1 MRFRPFRFA
10 SLLAVIGALVLMAQ
24 TFNPAL
30 YSGMRW
36 RQVGPFRAGRIS
48 AVAGVPGDPST
59 YYLGTPGG
67 GIWKSTSG
75 GYTWKPIFDD
85 THVETIGSIAIARS
99 NPNLIYV
106 GTGDVSSVEKSVNV
120 GNGVWKSVDAGAH
133 WQHVGLEDTH
143 HVVALVVDPKNPDT
157 VLAAA
162 LGHTYGRN
170 EDRGVFRT
178 TDGGRTW
185 TKVLYKGD
193 SLGAVNM
200 VADPDNPQ
208 TIFAALEVNLTIP
221 GAGRGGRG
229 GAAAAGAPGAAGA
242 AADTPAPAEAP
253 QPGAGIYK
261 STDQGVT
268 WTALT
273 GHGLP
278 ESGMGRIGLAVA
290 AGTGGQRVFAVMT
303 GGMFR
308 SDDGGANWHRSTT
321 DSRSNGSSYFS
332 QVYVAPDNPDMVYVV
347 QTSLYRS
354 TDGGVTFTAFKG
366 APGGDDYH
374 VLWIDPTNSKRIL
387 AGVDQGPT
395 ISLDGGFTWDLNW
408 YNLPNGQFYHIG
420 TDTRFPYWI
429 YGTQQDSGSAG
440 TASRGA
446 FGQITFME
454 WQPSVGAYEFGY
466 IHADPLDPNIL
477 MASGQGSNIQ
487 RSDLSTHQIFNVSP
501 PRSAGF
507 RFASTPPH
515 MFALADPHVFYM
527 GAQFLIETRDLGL
540 TWKAVSPDVTL
551 APGETPPPAEPPDA
565 AAAAPAAGGRGGRGG
580 AGISAIGPSPLRA
593 GAVWVGTSNGHVQRT
608 ADGTTWQYVTPPGLP
623 ANAPIQQVE
632 ASWHNIDTAFF
643 TVDHHT
649 YNDFAP
655 YIYRTR
661 DGGKTWTPIVNGIPQ
676 TEIARVVKEDPV
688 RAGLLY
694 AGTEHGAWVSFD
706 YGDHW
711 QSLQLNL
718 PTVSV
723 RDLEV
728 HGDDLVAGTY
738 GRAFWILDDVTPLRQ
753 INAQTSTADVY
764 LYKPETAVRVRN
776 DTDYDTPFPPE
787 MTAGTNPPDGA
798 VLNYYLK
805 SAPAGPLT
813 IGIYDTAGK
822 LVRELTSVPPPPE
835 PEPQLTVPNYWIE
848 RPHPLPAAAGMNR
861 AVWDL
866 RYTLPPSYTRGATN
880 SYPISA
886 LYGNTPAEPRGPLVA
901 PGDYEARLVVAGK
914 TYRQPLHV
922 AMDPRIRTAAQG
934 IIEQRDLGVKISDG
948 MTAAYQA
955 NQQVADLRA
964 ALAKA
969 TPSDAVSAL
978 VNKASAFGG
987 APAGRGGRGGGGGG
1001 GGGGRGRGNA
1011 ATVNFQTING
1021 EFGSLMTNVEGADQ
1035 PPTQAMR
1042 EVYQDSCKSLSTALT
1057 QWEEL
1062 KKTDLATLNATLGD
1076 HKVAV
1081 PPAVTGAPACGQ

>member
-1 MRFRPFRFA
+1 MRFRAF
-10 SLLAVIGALVLMAQ
+10 LLAIIGAIVLLAQ
-24 TFNPAL
+24 SFSPSL

-48 AVAGVPGDPST
+48 AVAGIPGDPAT

-75 GYTWKPIFDD
+75 GSTWKPIFDD
-85 THVETIGSIAIARS
+85 TRVETIGSIAIARS
-99 NPNLIYV
+99 NPNIIYV

-133 WQHVGLEDTH
+133 WQHIGLEDTH
-143 HVVALVVDPKNPDT
+143 HVVALVVDPKNPDI

-170 EDRGVFRT
+170 EERGVFRT

-193 SLGAVNM
+193 SIGAVNM

-221 GAGRGGRG
+221 GAGRGGAGRG
-229 GAAAAGAPGAAGA
+229 GAGAGSAGAGGAGGGGA
-242 AADTPAPAEAP
+242 DAPAEPA

-268 WTALT
+268 WTALA

-290 AGTGGQRVFAVMT
+290 GSTGGQRVFAVMT
-303 GGMFR
+303 GGMYR
-308 SDDGGANWHRSTT
+308 TDDGGANWHRSTT

-354 TDGGVTFTAFKG
+354 IDGGQTFVAYKG

-374 VLWIDPTNSKRIL
+374 VLWIDPTNGKRMV

-395 ISLDGGFTWDLNW
+395 ISLDGGLTWDLNW
-408 YNLPNGQFYHIG
+408 YNLPNGQFYHIA

-454 WQPSVGAYEFGY
+454 WLPSVGAYEFGY
-466 IHADPLDPNIL
+466 IHPDPLDPNIL
-477 MASGQGSNIQ
+477 MASGQGTNIQ
-487 RSDLSTHQIFNVSP
+487 RSDLTTRQIYNVSP
-501 PRSAGF
+501 PRSAGY
-507 RFASTPPH
+507 RFANTPPH
-515 MFALADPHVFYM
+515 MFALADPHVFYL
-527 GAQFLIETRDLGL
+527 GAQYLLETRDLGN

-551 APGETPPPAEPPDA
+551 AAGETAPPAAPAEPAEP
-565 AAAAPAAGGRGGRGG
+565 APAAGGRGGRGMVT
-580 AGISAIGPSPLRA
+580 GITAIGPSPMRS
-593 GAVWVGTSNGHVQRT
+593 GAVWVGTSNGRIQRT
-608 ADGTTWQYVTPPGLP
+608 ADGATWQNVTPPDLP
-623 ANAPIQQVE
+623 ANAPIQQIA
-632 ASWHNIDTAFF
+632 ASPHNIDIAFF
-643 TVDHHT
+643 TLDHHT
-649 YNDFAP
+649 YNDFTP

-661 DGGKTWTPIVNGIPQ
+661 DGGKTWTRIVSGIPE

-694 AGTEHGAWVSFD
+694 AGTEHSAWVSFD

-711 QSLQLNL
+711 QSLQLNM
-718 PTVSV
+718 PVASV

-753 INAQTSTADVY
+753 VSAEISSADAY

-776 DTDYDTPFPPE
+776 DTGFDTPFPPE
-787 MTAGTNPPDGA
+787 MTAGANPPDGA

-805 SAPAGPLT
+805 SAATGPLT
-813 IGIYDTAGK
+813 LSIYDSAGK

-835 PEPQLTVPNYWIE
+835 PEPQLTIPNYWIE
-848 RPHPLPAAAGMNR
+848 RPKPLTAVAGGNR
-861 AVWDL
+861 TVWDL
-866 RYTLPPSYTRGATN
+866 RYTPVPAYSRQ
-880 SYPISA
+880 YPISA
-886 LYGNTPAEPRGPLVA
+886 LYGNTPGEPRGPLVA
-901 PGDYEARLVVAGK
+901 PGDYEVRLTVSGR

-922 AMDPRIRTAAQG
+922 AMDPRIKTPPQG
-934 IIEQRDLGVKISDG
+934 IIEQRDLGVKISDA
-948 MTAAYQA
+948 MNVAYQA
-955 NQQVADLRA
+955 NQQVADVRA
-964 ALAKA
+964 GLGAAPQGDAVTALAG
-969 TPSDAVSAL
+969 
-978 VNKASAFGG
+978 KASAFGG

-1001 GGGGRGRGNA
+1001 GGRGGA
-1011 ATVNFQTING
+1011 VATNNFQTLNG
-1021 EFGSLMTNVEGADQ
+1021 QFGSLMTNVEQSDQ

-1042 EVYQDSCKSLSTALT
+1042 ESYQDSCKSLTEALAK
-1057 QWEEL
+1057 WEEL
-1062 KKTDLATLNATLGD
+1062 KKTDLITLNGTLAD
-1076 HKVAV
+1076 HKVTV
-1081 PPAVTGAPACGQ
+1081 PPAVPGATACGQ